1 MICVKSAYQSL
12 RGIWSKILRLKVYV
26 FKRKK
31 VEGSTSKA
39 DLFMLNVIESCAL
52 KSSKIINPMQDIY
65 LYQLTLLEF

>member
-1 MICVKSAYQSL
+1 MICVKSACQSL
-12 RGIWSKILRLKVYV
+12 RGILSKILKVYV

-52 KSSKIINPMQDIY
+52 KSR
-65 LYQLTLLEF
+65 

>member
-12 RGIWSKILRLKVYV
+12 RGIWSKILKVYV

-31 VEGSTSKA
+31 VVGSTSKA

-52 KSSKIINPMQDIY
+52 KSR
-65 LYQLTLLEF
+65 

>member
-12 RGIWSKILRLKVYV
+12 RGIWSKILKVYV

-31 VEGSTSKA
+31 VVGSTSKA

-65 LYQLTLLEF
+65 LCQLPLLQF

>member
-12 RGIWSKILRLKVYV
+12 RGIWSKILKVYV

-52 KSSKIINPMQDIY
+52 KSR
-65 LYQLTLLEF
+65 

>member
-12 RGIWSKILRLKVYV
+12 RGIWSKILKVYV

-65 LYQLTLLEF
+65 LCQLPLLQF

>member
-12 RGIWSKILRLKVYV
+12 RGIWSKIFKVYV

-52 KSSKIINPMQDIY
+52 KSR
-65 LYQLTLLEF
+65 